1 MRTRSDPKPNTLE
14 AAALQAEHVRHAAR
28 LREIA
33 AMGAKLRA
41 LDAYMPAVRAAGA
54 DVHPDDVSH
63 WGWGQKRALRICNA
77 TFNERRNV
85 VLERVLREQG
95 MRETGR
101 NDYPGG
107 SYTVELTKGHLTVSI
122 AVRPI
127 GRNSAPANTATG
139 DAA

>member
-1 MRTRSDPKPNTLE
+1 MRTRSEPKPDTLE
-14 AAALQAEHVRHAAR
+14 AAALQAEHARHAAR
-28 LREIA
+28 LREIT
-33 AMGAKLRA
+33 AMAAKLRA

-63 WGWGQKRALRICNA
+63 WGWGQKRAVRICNA
-77 TFNERRNV
+77 TFNEKRNV

-122 AVRPI
+122 AVRPSACA
-127 GRNSAPANTATG
+127 SAPASTAAGAT
-139 DAA
+139 A